1 MSLIIS
7 HNDISFGVGDRVRV
21 VQKIKEGEKERSV
34 SFDGMV
40 IAIKGRSGG
49 KTFTVRRIGEAK
61 IGIERIFPV
70 DSPTIEK
77 VEVLKQGTA
86 GVNRA
91 KLYYL
96 REKSASKIEEIYS
109 RAASKSKKK

>member
-1 MSLIIS
+1 MSLYIS
-7 HNDISFGVGDRVRV
+7 HKDISFGIGDRVRV
-21 VQKIKEGEKERSV
+21 TQKIKEGEKERNA

-40 IAIKGRSGG
+40 IAIKGRSVG
-49 KTFTVRRIGEAK
+49 KTFTVRRIGEARV
-61 IGIERIFPV
+61 GIERIFPV
-70 DSPTIEK
+70 GSPTIEK
-77 VEVLKQGTA
+77 VEVLKQGTK

-109 RAASKSKKK
+109 RAASKNKKK